1 MNDSWL
7 LWAVILLPV
16 LGALSICAIPKEDAT
31 SARSVAF
38 FWALITFFASLPLY
52 ALFEVSGP
60 LYQFQSNHEWMP
72 QLGASLK
79 VGIDGISL
87 LLILLSTFFMPIAI
101 LASWRSIEHRV
112 KEFHA
117 AMLLLEA
124 AMIGV
129 FCARDL
135 MLFYLF
141 WEAMLVPM
149 FLIIGV
155 WGGQNRVRAAVK
167 FFIYT
172 AVGSLLMLAAIFYVY
187 NAAGQEL
194 GGVRTFDLDKIEWAL
209 AHKKGADW
217 VNAQAWLFAAF
228 ALAFAIKVPLF
239 PLHTWLPHAH
249 VEAPVVCSVIL
260 AAVLLKMGGYGFVRF
275 AIPLFPDGARAHAP
289 LIVALAA
296 IGVVYGSLMAL
307 SQTDV
312 KRLIAYSS
320 VAHLALV
327 MLGIFALT
335 TFGVAGGLYQ
345 MLAHG
350 LSTGALFLLVGC
362 IYERRHTRKV
372 AELGGL
378 ARPAPRL
385 ATCFVIASFA
395 SVALPTTSGFVG
407 EFLILLGA
415 FKAKLYWST
424 AVAMTGAILGAGY
437 MLLVTRRV
445 FFGEAKGEN
454 ARISDMNAREIAYM
468 TPVILMIF
476 VLGLYPKPFL
486 DRMAPAIDRVV
497 AAVSAERT

>member
-1 MNDSWL
+1 MTSSWL
-7 LWAVILLPV
+7 LWTIILLPL
-16 LGALSICAIPKEDAT
+16 LGVVSLLAIPAEDTAST
-31 SARSVAF
+31 RTTAF
-38 FWALITFFASLPLY
+38 FWSLVTFFASVPLFFLYDQTGPAFQLGSQHAWLP
-52 ALFEVSGP
+52 AI
-60 LYQFQSNHEWMP
+60 
-72 QLGASLK
+72 GASLK
-79 VGIDGISL
+79 VGVDGISV
-87 LLILLSTFFMPIAI
+87 LLILLATFFVPVAI
-101 LASWRSIEHRV
+101 LASWRSIETRV

-117 AMLLLEA
+117 AFLILEST
-124 AMIGV
+124 MIGV

-135 MLFYLF
+135 LLFYLF

-155 WGGQNRVRAAVK
+155 WGGQNRVRAAIK

-172 AVGSLLMLAAIFYVY
+172 AVGSLLMLAAILYVY
-187 NAAGQEL
+187 NHAG
-194 GGVRTFDLDKIEWAL
+194 RTFDLDAIEAYL
-209 AHKKGADW
+209 AAHKGDPGW
-217 VNAQAWLFAAF
+217 NHAQVYLFAAF

-249 VEAPVVCSVIL
+249 VEAPAAGSVIL
-260 AAVLLKMGGYGFVRF
+260 AAVLLKMGGYGFVRL
-275 AIPLFPDGARAHAP
+275 AIPLFPQGALAAAP

-327 MLGIFALT
+327 VLGIFAFT
-335 TFGVAGGLYQ
+335 SFGIAGGVFQ

-362 IYERRHTRKV
+362 IYERRHTREV
-372 AELGGL
+372 SELGGL
-378 ARPAPRL
+378 AKAAPRL

-407 EFLILLGA
+407 EFLILLGGFQA
-415 FKAKLYWST
+415 HLYLAT
-424 AVAMTGAILGAGY
+424 AVAALGGILGAGY

-445 FFGEAKGEN
+445 MFGEAKGEN
-454 ARISDMNAREIAYM
+454 ARISDLQPRELAFL
-468 TPVILMIF
+468 TPVLAMIF
-476 VLGLYPKPFL
+476 VLGLWPKPFL
-486 DRMAPAIDRVV
+486 DRIGPSVDRV
-497 AAVSAERT
+497 AASVKEGT

>member
-1 MNDSWL
+1 MTASWL

-16 LGALSICAIPKEDAT
+16 LGALSICAIPKDDTA
-31 SARSVAF
+31 SARSTAF
-38 FWALITFFASLPLY
+38 FWSLVTFFASVPLFF
-52 ALFEVSGP
+52 LFDP
-60 LYQFQSNHEWMP
+60 AKAAYQFESNHEWLP

-79 VGIDGISL
+79 LGIDGISL
-87 LLILLSTFFMPIAI
+87 LLIVLSTFLMPIAI

-124 AMIGV
+124 AMVGV

-135 MLFYLF
+135 LLFYLF

-149 FLIIGV
+149 FLIVGV
-155 WGGQNRVRAAVK
+155 WGGQNRVRAAIK

-172 AVGSLLMLAAIFYVY
+172 AIGSLLMLAAIFYVY
-187 NAAGQEL
+187 NVAD
-194 GGVRTFDLDKIEWAL
+194 RTFDLDLIEKALVAKRGDAAWAQTQ
-209 AHKKGADW
+209 
-217 VNAQAWLFAAF
+217 VWLFAAF

-249 VEAPVVCSVIL
+249 VEAPVAGSVIL
-260 AAVLLKMGGYGFVRF
+260 AAVLLKMGGYGFVRL
-275 AIPLFPDGARAHAP
+275 AIPLFPEGARTAAP
-289 LIVALAA
+289 YILTLAA

-307 SQTDV
+307 AQTDV

-327 MLGIFALT
+327 VFGIFAFT
-335 TFGVAGGLYQ
+335 TIGIAGGVYQ

-362 IYERRHTRKV
+362 VYERRHTREV

-378 ARPAPRL
+378 AKPAPRM

-424 AVAMTGAILGAGY
+424 AVAMLGAILGAGY

-454 ARISDMNAREIAYM
+454 ARISDLNGREIAYM
-468 TPVILMIF
+468 TPVIIMIF
-476 VLGLYPKPFL
+476 VLGLWPKPFL
-486 DRMAPAIDRVV
+486 DRIAPAIERV
-497 AAVSAERT
+497 AASVSAERT